1 MMEEQLV
8 VLMDPWRNKYDRL
21 LEAHE
26 KLQNLNQNLEEK
38 LLKLAENN
46 HSETQR
52 LSYQIH
58 ELTQRLVE
66 ARLYIHQLEDENDR
80 YRSDI
85 NVVVQLLHCKPSNF
99 VSPKLDIL
107 PDDLQK
113 KVASLRNG
121 SNCKKEK
128 KIIKVQVP
136 TFPPTDIMYSVD
148 KGKGKKG
155 VEKDIVSAAI
165 MAKILE
171 ERENERKEN
180 QKNRCKCAS
189 KIVLPLVDSETQ
201 TNPVCTI
208 SYSDFNFSD
217 FEDDDEDDDVLD
229 EEDDDDVIYEK
240 KLLDLQKSPSISIC
254 SKSTSSQTPAV
265 ITVDD
270 IMKTTQKEEELLP
283 TPLFLWRN
291 KESLMKHESQD
302 STYST
307 GSSNCN
313 TTTNSSN
320 SNISHS
326 SRISCGGFEEDQGL
340 SSGRSHPSPTSTPL
354 SHSVSSAS
362 PDIQIGEN
370 QSHFFDDFDADSI
383 ILQGLNSAYHNMNAG
398 SVRTTIS
405 QQALTSCPIITPST
419 ITTTSLQ
426 RISGNSHSH
435 QQTTFNVENPG
446 RKAVPIRPQSMN
458 MNFSRGQGSSWE
470 SHWRSTV
477 LVHPSHSYEPLALT
491 STHRN
496 TTTFSSVSDANNELL
511 DSPLHEEN
519 PLMQTIAASGGRDRD
534 HTHQT
539 AQYYRERK
547 NTEKKKT
554 FWSRSGSTTSTET
567 EI

>member
-1 MMEEQLV
+1 M
-8 VLMDPWRNKYDRL
+8 K
-21 LEAHE
+21 
-26 KLQNLNQNLEEK
+26 
-38 LLKLAENN
+38 
-46 HSETQR
+46 SFCI
-52 LSYQIH
+52 S
-58 ELTQRLVE
+58 
-66 ARLYIHQLEDENDR
+66 
-80 YRSDI
+80 
-85 NVVVQLLHCKPSNF
+85 
-99 VSPKLDIL
+99 
-107 PDDLQK
+107 
-113 KVASLRNG
+113 
-121 SNCKKEK
+121 
-128 KIIKVQVP
+128 
-136 TFPPTDIMYSVD
+136 
-148 KGKGKKG
+148 GKKG
-155 VEKDIVSAAI
+155 VEKDIVSAGIENLMTEYQFKLCIINYQSTIIYFAAI

-229 EEDDDDVIYEK
+229 EEDDDDVIYGTTYIFTKIIYYVYSLCFKSLLINAFMCAIFFLEK